1 MQPYEETFESGLG
14 GLFDSGPSA
23 EWVVHSGATGTAE
36 TGPSGSR
43 DVTSTYYAYIDAS
56 LAYPNKTGI
65 LQSPPIIPESDVSPM
80 IIFYYHMYGIQSGSL
95 YLEVNVGNG
104 WIEEWS
110 IVGSQGDQ
118 WNYVEVAL
126 NVVGEDGHAR
136 FDGGTHFLTSSTDGP
151 MVVRQ
156 YESLFLEY
164 GGLKFGVL
172 QTGATATEEL
182 FTAVWKG
189 TGTEAEEAMLRM
201 PRIVQPGLVL
211 QEVLEVVGPIHIMVG
226 MPGMG
231 AHTEGVGEMVV
242 DTPVQAVLE
251 TLEVD
256 LVVAVGVTNMD
267 QVVLVV
273 CFY

>member
-126 NVVGEDGHAR
+126 NVVG
-136 FDGGTHFLTSSTDGP
+136 
-151 MVVRQ
+151 
-156 YESLFLEY
+156 
-164 GGLKFGVL
+164 LKFGVL

-201 PRIVQPGLVL
+201 PRI
-211 QEVLEVVGPIHIMVG
+211 EVLEVVGPIHIMVG

-273 CFY
+273 EVEARDPHMDILGEMDSCTSFKLILLCQDK